1 MIKSFKELKELK
13 PKKEGKVIELPNEQE
28 TLEVST
34 EPAEIRIEKEDK
46 TSFEEFKVLYKGQI
60 DDKCLEDYGT
70 IEDAKLWEDTAKEL
84 FMASEDYIPEE
95 DDKAEKIE
103 ESKLVENEEDPLKGK
118 DVLYVFEDFD
128 TGVDNKQVDLIK
140 FANDNLNLGFI
151 PENEGEFSA
160 QQEDSIWSELQ
171 HLTGKEVERLIRLC
185 YGDDIADKFEEFL
198 DNSLETL
205 DTSKIKYIEEKEI
218 KQESYRVH
226 WIVLDKKD
234 NKVYKSKGRF
244 MTPEEATKF
253 ANELKEIPVAKGGP
267 IEEPEIR
274 TESKSIKETLK
285 RIASKSK
292 VEEKIESGNSIF
304 ELKFD
309 CSNEDVFGIG
319 YELENSLSDVLYK
332 VADKVK
338 SGVLDSSILD
348 INGNKIGSYGI
359 GYEEIQSGL
368 SESKKIEESVRE
380 DLIKIKEEGKGLYDY
395 VANNYYRMSVEELK
409 EIALDAIFVADKDNE
424 IINEYIDRMEESI
437 DTDIEKAKEDS
448 KEKGLYCEGQEDSI
462 YYVYSIYTMK
472 DKNDTWM
479 WKDSFESTGVSDKQE
494 AEEKAKAKVKELKD
508 SGEFYDVSYK
518 EWEEDREEDKK
529 YEIDISRYNT
539 VDKIKARVKEINDEL
554 AYCRRRDRVCA
565 TFGGDQQVYD
575 LKAEREKLKAK
586 LAKLKKAKKTES
598 SEDLPNITWILDN
611 YDWDVDIVTKDQ
623 LGSDYYYRTLCTT
636 VNDAERFNY
645 HSDYWGDA
653 DTYQQDNID
662 LMEQVEPYVGKEVI
676 VDYDEGSQKFKILGI
691 VIDKQYNSLSH
702 TCILGEEL
710 GEVKTEDYQL
720 YYDDIQGMPTSERH
734 DLWKQYH
741 EEDFED
747 SEEGNNK
754 FWDWAEEEFPV
765 KELNEAVEE
774 EINVTDADE
783 DINSVMVIYISN
795 QTFMKY
801 YNLEKP
807 LTIDELKNIRLK
819 IKNHEMYVTD
829 IADKVGAKEVN
840 SKKELIPNTYIMKI
854 KENDEDAL
862 EESKK
867 VEESQVSDYTLQEL
881 NKVINDKGNDF
892 KIQISGSEDKTNWL
906 NIDKEDL
913 EAICKALQSKKV
925 K

>member
-1 MIKSFKELKELK
+1 MFKSFKEQKELK
-13 PKKEGKVIELPNEQE
+13 KKSEGKVIELPNEE
-28 TLEVST
+28 EVLEVST
-34 EPAEIRIEKEDK
+34 EPVDTKIEKEDK
-46 TSFEEFKVLYKGQI
+46 NSFEEFKVLYKGQI

-70 IEDAKLWEDTAKEL
+70 IEDKKLWEDTAKEL
-84 FMASEDYIPEE
+84 FMASEDYIPDE

-103 ESKLVENEEDPLKGK
+103 ESKLIENEDEPLRGK
-118 DVLYVFEDFD
+118 DVLYVFEEFD
-128 TGVDNKQVDLIK
+128 TGVDKNQTNLIK
-140 FANDNLNLGFI
+140 FANDELKLGYLCD
-151 PENEGEFSA
+151 ENDKFTTSDEN
-160 QQEDSIWSELQ
+160 DIWKAMQ
-171 HLTGKEVERLIRLC
+171 NLTGKEVEKMIRLC
-185 YGDDIADKFEEFL
+185 YGDEIADKFEIFL

-205 DTSKIKYIEEKEI
+205 DTSKIKYIESVDDRYQVREYEGSGAKFGVFDTKEKKFVQKGSKYVMNAACKDLNEKGKVTESSI
-218 KQESYRVH
+218 IKYTLKEMMNKKQES
-226 WIVLDKKD
+226 
-234 NKVYKSKGRF
+234 
-244 MTPEEATKF
+244 
-253 ANELKEIPVAKGGP
+253 
-267 IEEPEIR
+267 IEEG
-274 TESKSIKETLK
+274 
-285 RIASKSK
+285 A
-292 VEEKIESGNSIF
+292 SIF

-309 CSNEDVFGIG
+309 CSNEDTFGIG
-319 YELENSLSDVLYK
+319 YELENSISDILYK

-338 SGVLDSSILD
+338 SGMLDSSILD

-359 GYEEIQSGL
+359 GYQGVESGL
-368 SESKKIEESVRE
+368 SESKKIEEGIRDE
-380 DLIKIKEEGKGLYDY
+380 LIQLRKDNKGLYDY
-395 VANNYYRMSVEELK
+395 VANNYYKMSQEELK
-409 EIALDAIFVADKDNE
+409 EIALDAIYVANNDAK
-424 IINEYIDRMEESI
+424 IIDEYTERMDESV
-437 DTDIEKAKEDS
+437 DTDVEKAKKDS
-448 KEKGLYCEGQEDSI
+448 KAKGLYCEDKNDSV
-462 YYVYSIYTMK
+462 YYTYSIYTMS
-472 DKNDTWM
+472 DKNDTWT
-479 WKDSFESTGVSDKQE
+479 WKDSFESEGIADKKE

-518 EWEEDREEDKK
+518 EWENDREEDKK

-539 VDKIKARVKEINDEL
+539 IDKIKARVKEINDEL
-554 AYCRRRDRVCA
+554 AYCRRRDKVCA

-586 LAKLKKAKKTES
+586 LAKLKKVKKTES
-598 SEDLPNITWILDN
+598 SDDIPNITWILDN
-611 YDWDVDIVTKDQ
+611 YDWEIDIVTKED

-636 VNDAERFNY
+636 INDAERFNY

-676 VDYDEGSQKFKILGI
+676 VDFDDDGEVHQVVYKILGI

-702 TCILGEEL
+702 TDILAEL
-710 GEVKTEDYQL
+710 VREIKTEDHQL

-734 DLWKQYH
+734 LLWKQYH
-741 EEDFED
+741 KEDFED

-774 EINVTDADE
+774 EISVTDANE
-783 DINSVMVIYISN
+783 DINSVMVTYISN

-807 LTIDELKNIRLK
+807 ITEDEIKNIKLK
-819 IKNHEMYVTD
+819 IKNHEMYITD
-829 IADKVGAKEVN
+829 IADKLGAIEVN

-854 KENDEDAL
+854 KENDEEDL

-867 VEESQVSDYTLQEL
+867 IQESQVSDYTFKEL

-913 EAICKALQSKKV
+913 QAIYQALQNKKA

>member
-1 MIKSFKELKELK
+1 MFKSFKELKEEK
-13 PKKEGKVIELPNEQE
+13 AKKQEGKVVELPDTQE
-28 TLEVST
+28 VLEVST
-34 EPAEIRIEKEDK
+34 EPVDTKIEKEDK

-70 IEDAKLWEDTAKEL
+70 IEDKKLWEDTAKEL
-84 FMASEDYIPEE
+84 FMASEDYIPDE

-103 ESKLVENEEDPLKGK
+103 ESKSESFPSKNFIKNDWEKLQKDPMINAKEHWSDAYYQEVIDFGKSLKEESTSDRYQVREFDGSGAKFGVYDTKEKKFVQKGSKYIMDAACKDLNEKGK
-118 DVLYVFEDFD
+118 VTE
-128 TGVDNKQVDLIK
+128 
-140 FANDNLNLGFI
+140 
-151 PENEGEFSA
+151 S
-160 QQEDSIWSELQ
+160 SI
-171 HLTGKEVERLIRLC
+171 
-185 YGDDIADKFEEFL
+185 
-198 DNSLETL
+198 
-205 DTSKIKYIEEKEI
+205 IKYTLKEMMNK
-218 KQESYRVH
+218 KQES
-226 WIVLDKKD
+226 
-234 NKVYKSKGRF
+234 
-244 MTPEEATKF
+244 
-253 ANELKEIPVAKGGP
+253 
-267 IEEPEIR
+267 IEDG
-274 TESKSIKETLK
+274 
-285 RIASKSK
+285 A
-292 VEEKIESGNSIF
+292 SIF

-309 CSNEDVFGIG
+309 CSNEDTFGIG
-319 YELENSLSDVLYK
+319 EEMINPIANTLREVIEKIEIGRFDGPIMDV
-332 VADKVK
+332 
-338 SGVLDSSILD
+338 
-348 INGNKIGSYGI
+348 NGNKIGSFGI
-359 GYEEIQSGL
+359 GYQGVESGL
-368 SESKKIEESVRE
+368 SESKKIEEGIRDE
-380 DLIKIKEEGKGLYDY
+380 LIQLKKDNRGLYDY
-395 VANNYYRMSVEELK
+395 VANNYYKMSQEELK
-409 EIALDAIFVADKDNE
+409 EIALDAIYVANNDNQ
-424 IINEYIDRMEESI
+424 IINEYVDRMNESFE
-437 DTDIEKAKEDS
+437 DDLNKAKEDS
-448 KEKGLYCEGQEDSI
+448 KRKGLYCEGQEDSI

-472 DKNDTWM
+472 DKNDTWT

-598 SEDLPNITWILDN
+598 SEDLPNITWILEN

-653 DTYQQDNID
+653 DIYQQDNID

-676 VDYDEGSQKFKILGI
+676 VDFDEGSQKFKILGI

-702 TCILGEEL
+702 TCILAEEL
-710 GEVKTEDYQL
+710 GEIKTEDHQL

-734 DLWKQYH
+734 LLWKQYH
-741 EEDFED
+741 KEDFED

-754 FWDWAEEEFPV
+754 FWDWAEEEFPI

-774 EINVTDADE
+774 EISVTDANG
-783 DINSVMVIYISN
+783 DINSIMVTYISN

-807 LTIDELKNIRLK
+807 ITEDEIKNIKLK
-819 IKNHEMYVTD
+819 IKNHEMYITD
-829 IADKVGAKEVN
+829 IADKLGAIEVN
-840 SKKELIPNTYIMKI
+840 SKKELIPNTYVMKI
-854 KENDEDAL
+854 KENDVEDL
-862 EESKK
+862 EESKNIK
-867 VEESQVSDYTLQEL
+867 IESQVSDYTFKEL
-881 NKVINDKGNDF
+881 NKVVNDKGNDF
-892 KIQISGSEDKTNWL
+892 KIQIAGSEDKTNWL

-913 EAICKALQSKKV
+913 QAIYQALQNKKA